1 MKCPSAQPVLRV
13 LCHALPLGRPS
24 WELRARHWVWPLSEW
39 KRHYVCPQSCPP
51 HPKAPGCNVTQEGM
65 KLQLMNKQSKHS
77 NVFHRCFSL
86 FKFYTSLMQLSST
99 FATPPLHLKVWLL
112 PLGMQHSI
120 GAVRGSK
127 DLRWCGFGI
136 DERF

>member
-1 MKCPSAQPVLRV
+1 M
-13 LCHALPLGRPS
+13 LCLWEGPAGSSGPGTGYGRY
-24 WELRARHWVWPLSEW
+24 LNGRGTMCVHRAA
-39 KRHYVCPQSCPP
+39 P
-51 HPKAPGCNVTQEGM
+51 HPKAPGCNATQEGM

-86 FKFYTSLMQLSST
+86 LKFYTSLMQLSST

-120 GAVRGSK
+120 SAVRGSK